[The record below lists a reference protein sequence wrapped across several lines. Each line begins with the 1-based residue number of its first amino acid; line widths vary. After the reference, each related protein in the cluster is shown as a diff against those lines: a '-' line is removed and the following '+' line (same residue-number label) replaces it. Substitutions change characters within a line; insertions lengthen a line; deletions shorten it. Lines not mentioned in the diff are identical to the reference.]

1 MATPMPCSIT
11 DGPQYDE
18 TLTVEIPDGYT
29 LISALK
35 VEDAVELIGDA
46 LYEPGANNN
55 DDTYLTDLVKQF
67 RDGGGAR
74 KLMERPRALRR
85 FLATFE
91 SCLQVAGE
99 TDIAIQRWEDME
111 S

>member
-1 MATPMPCSIT
+1 MHTSMPCSIT
-11 DGPQYDE
+11 DGPQYDD

-29 LISALK
+29 LIAALK
-35 VEDAVELIGDA
+35 TEDAVELLGDA
-46 LYEPGANNN
+46 LHEPGANN
-55 DDTYLTDLVKQF
+55 DDDSYLTDLFTQF

-99 TDIAIQRWEDME
+99 TDVAIQRWEDMQ